1 MNEVTILTER
11 IIDTYL
17 LKDKLIVITN
27 PNNKIWFCK
36 KMSKIQFE
44 KFCDNLKE
52 NKTVTLKLKGKGE

>member
-27 PNNKIWFCK
+27 LNNKIW
-36 KMSKIQFE
+36 E
-44 KFCDNLKE
+44 ELN
-52 NKTVTLKLKGKGE
+52 GK